1 MASLSSISIKR
12 PVLAIVMSITIIV
25 FGIIGITML
34 GVREYPSV
42 DPPVVNVSTSYTGAN
57 AETIESEI
65 TEPLEESINGIAGI
79 RTLTSSSREGSSNIT
94 VEFNLG
100 VDMEAAA
107 NDVRDRVARAQRRLP
122 DNADPPTVSKA
133 DADANPIIFVGIK
146 SATRSLLDI
155 SAIAQN
161 VFKERLQTIPGV
173 SSVDIWGEK
182 RYAMRLWLDP
192 DKLAALQ
199 VTPIE
204 VQNALIRQ
212 NLELPSGRIEGATTE
227 LSVRTM
233 GRISSADDFNQLI
246 IREDADRLIR
256 FSDIGYAEL
265 APENEKSILRRDGI
279 PMVGVVLIPQPGSNQ
294 VEIADEFYV
303 RLEQIKKDLP
313 EDLEVVIG
321 FDNTEYIKASISEV
335 KETIFV
341 AFGLV
346 VIIIFLFLRDWRS
359 TVIPVVAIPVSL
371 IGAFFIMYLMDFSIN
386 VLTLLGIVLAIGLV
400 VDDAIVMLE
409 NIYSRIEDGQQP
421 MKAAKKGSEEIYFA
435 IISTTVALAAVFM
448 PVIFLEG
455 ITGRLFREFGIVVA
469 GSVIISSFVS
479 LTLTPMMCSR
489 MLKHRE
495 RPNWFYRKT
504 EPFFTALTDGYRNS
518 LESFMRVRWV
528 AFIIIVVAAGG
539 IYLLMLNLPSELA
552 PDEDRSGLRIGVT
565 GPEGA
570 SYEFM
575 DEYMS
580 ELTQLVNDSIK
591 GVDNMVAMTSPGFGG
606 GGSNSGFLRVK
617 LVDPAKRSQS
627 QQEIVDEIS
636 RLSNQLPGARAFGSG
651 DKGLGGGRGSG
662 QPVQFVV
669 QSPDGAKLRDI
680 IPQIMEEARQ
690 DPTFGF
696 VDVNLKFNK
705 PELRVEI
712 NREKAQAMGVSV
724 RDVAQT
730 LQAGLSGQRFG
741 YFIKDGKQYQVIGQV
756 ARENRSSPIDLRSLY
771 IKNNAGQLIQLDNL
785 IELKEE
791 SASPQLYRFNR
802 FAAATFSASLAKG
815 KTISDGI
822 AAMDA
827 IADKVLDDTY
837 QTSLAGQSRDF
848 SESSRS
854 LLFAF
859 LLALGLIYLALSAQ
873 FESFRDPVIIMF
885 TVPLALAGALLSIWY
900 FGETLNI
907 FSQIGMI
914 MLVGLVTKNGIL
926 LVEFA
931 NQRKEAGL
939 TKMEAATDAAVQR
952 FRPILMTSMSTI
964 LGTLPIAL
972 ALGAGAES
980 RVSMGIA
987 VVGGLIFATGLT
999 LYVIPAVYSYFS
1011 SAEANV
1017 AHLQGDEEEEE
1028 KASARKPAPEPAI
1041 SK

>member
-12 PVLAIVMSITIIV
+12 PVLAIVMSITIVV

-34 GVREYPSV
+34 GIREYPSV
-42 DPPVVNVSTSYTGAN
+42 DPPIVNVSTSYPGAN
-57 AETIESEI
+57 SETIESEI

-107 NDVRDRVARAQRRLP
+107 NDVRDRVSRAQRRLP

-133 DADANPIIFVGIK
+133 DADANPIIFVGMK
-146 SATRSLLDI
+146 SSTRSLLEL
-155 SAIAQN
+155 SAIAN
-161 VFKERLQTIPGV
+161 DVFKERLQTIPGV
-173 SSVDIWGEK
+173 SAINIWGDK
-182 RYAMRLWLDP
+182 RYSMRLWMDP
-192 DKLAALQ
+192 DKLAALN

-204 VQNALIRQ
+204 VQNALVRQ

-233 GRISSADDFNQLI
+233 GRISTPEEFNQLI

-265 APENEKSILRRDGI
+265 APENEKSVLRRDGI
-279 PMVGVVLIPQPGSNQ
+279 PMVGVVIIPQPGSNQ

-313 EDLEVVIG
+313 EDIEVVMG
-321 FDNTEYIKASISEV
+321 FDNTEYIKASIAEV

-409 NIYSRIEDGQQP
+409 NIYSRIENGQDP

-455 ITGRLFREFGIVVA
+455 ITGRLFREFGLVVA

-504 EPFFTALTDGYRNS
+504 EPFFTSLTSGYRSS

-528 AFIIIVVAAGG
+528 AFIIIVVAAGA
-539 IYLLMLNLPSELA
+539 IFMFMKTLPSELS
-552 PDEDRSGLRIGVT
+552 PDEDRSGLRVSVT

-575 DEYMS
+575 DEYMN
-580 ELTQLVNDSIK
+580 ELSQLVNDSIK
-591 GVDNMVAMTSPGFGG
+591 GIDNMVAMTSPGFGG

-617 LVDPAKRSQS
+617 LVEPEYRNQS

-636 RLSNQLPGARAFGSG
+636 RLSNQLTGARAFGSG

-669 QSPDGAKLRDI
+669 QSPDGSKLRDI

-690 DPTFGF
+690 NPTFGF

-705 PELRVEI
+705 PELRVDI

-741 YFIKDGKQYQVIGQV
+741 YFIKDGKQYQVLGQV
-756 ARENRSSPIDLRSLY
+756 ARENRSAPIDLRSLY
-771 IKNNAGQLIQLDNL
+771 VKSNTGQLIQLDNL
-785 IELKEE
+785 IELSEE

-802 FAAATFSASLAKG
+802 FASATFSASLAKG

-822 AAMDA
+822 EAMDA

-848 SESSRS
+848 SESSSS

-859 LLALGLIYLALSAQ
+859 ILALGLIYLALSAQ

-885 TVPLALAGALLSIWY
+885 TVPLALAGALISIWY

-939 TKMEAATDAAVQR
+939 SKLDAATDAAVQR

-987 VVGGLIFATGLT
+987 VVGGLIFSTGLT

-1017 AHLQGDEEEEE
+1017 GRMPEKEEEPEE
-1028 KASARKPAPEPAI
+1028 RMPAY

>member
-25 FGIIGITML
+25 FGIIGISFL

-42 DPPVVNVSTSYTGAN
+42 DPPIVNVSTSYTGAN

-146 SATRSLLDI
+146 SATRNLLDI

-182 RYAMRLWLDP
+182 RYSMRLWLDP

-204 VQNALIRQ
+204 VQNALVRQ

-233 GRISSADDFNQLI
+233 GRISTPEEFNQLI
-246 IREDADRLIR
+246 VREDADRLIR
-256 FSDIGYAEL
+256 FSDIGHAEL

-313 EDLEVVIG
+313 EDIEVVIG
-321 FDNTEYIKASISEV
+321 FDNTKYIKASISEV
-335 KETIFV
+335 QETIFV

-371 IGAFFIMYLMDFSIN
+371 IGAFFIMYIMDFSIN

-409 NIYSRIEDGQQP
+409 NIYSRIESGQQP

-504 EPFFTALTDGYRNS
+504 EPFFTALTSGYRSS

-528 AFIIIVVAAGG
+528 AFIIVIVSAGA
-539 IYLLMLNLPSELA
+539 IFLFMKTLPSELA
-552 PDEDRSGLRIGVT
+552 PDEDRGGLRVMVT

-580 ELTQLVNDSIK
+580 ELTQLVNDSIQ
-591 GVDNMVAMTSPGFGG
+591 GIDNLVAMTSPGFAG
-606 GGSNSGFLRVK
+606 GGSNSGFLRVR
-617 LVDPAKRSQS
+617 LVEPENRNQT

-636 RLSNQLPGARAFGSG
+636 RLTNQLTGARAFGSG

-669 QSPDGAKLRDI
+669 QAPDGSKLREI
-680 IPQIMEEARQ
+680 IPLIMEEARQ

-741 YFIKDGKQYQVIGQV
+741 YFIKDGKQYQIIGQV
-756 ARENRSSPIDLRSLY
+756 ARENRSAPIDLRSLY
-771 IKNNAGQLIQLDNL
+771 VKNNQGQLIQLDNL
-785 IELKEE
+785 IDLSEE

-822 AAMDA
+822 EAMDA

-848 SESSRS
+848 SESSSS

-859 LLALGLIYLALSAQ
+859 ILALGLIYLALSAQ

-885 TVPLALAGALLSIWY
+885 TVPLALAGALISIWY

-939 TKMEAATDAAVQR
+939 NKLEAATDAAVQR

-987 VVGGLIFATGLT
+987 VVGGLIFSTGLT

-1017 AHLQGDEEEEE
+1017 SRMPDQDEDENEPEV
-1028 KASARKPAPEPAI
+1028 SAREQEPVL
-1041 SK
+1041 SR